1 MGLDMYLEI
10 RKNEYCSKYYKDKG
24 CKMKL
29 EYPKDITEFIP
40 NPTDLRI
47 SRQTNYELLEESES
61 HSQLVHAKLRR
72 QRRVWYSDRRLQAG
86 RNHG

>member
-1 MGLDMYLEI
+1 MGLDQYLEI
-10 RKNEYCSKYYKDKG
+10 RKNEYRSKYYKDKG

-47 SRQTNYELLEESES
+47 SRQTNY
-61 HSQLVHAKLRR
+61 
-72 QRRVWYSDRRLQAG
+72 
-86 RNHG
+86 

>member
-10 RKNEYCSKYYKDKG
+10 RKNEYRSKYYKDKG

-40 NPTDLRI
+40 NPADSLSSSSRLHNSFVLKFSNQPDL
-47 SRQTNYELLEESES
+47 E
-61 HSQLVHAKLRR
+61 
-72 QRRVWYSDRRLQAG
+72 
-86 RNHG
+86 